1 VNDNDCDGTI
11 DGNEPLCQGSL
22 SGVVM
27 DENQRPLAGAIVM
40 GRPPGTKIKGESQ
53 SLPTGIDGRY
63 SLNAVVG
70 EYAFI
75 ARKVG
80 YDDNITILKVTQN
93 PIVVNFSLRN
103 GSCHYDCTDYYNN
116 CNPDC
121 EVLTFLN
128 DSGQPET
135 CHFIS
140 SLGFAATEEITDPIT
155 GKPMIREY
163 TCCKGEPVVYPKI
176 KAKISS
182 NAKNLLDQTYEISYG
197 GKSVLLHLV
206 VTSGNE

>member
-1 VNDNDCDGTI
+1 
-11 DGNEPLCQGSL
+11 
-22 SGVVM
+22 
-27 DENQRPLAGAIVM
+27 M
-40 GRPPGTKIKGESQ
+40 GRPPGTKIKRESQ
-53 SLPTGIDGRY
+53 SLQTGIDGKY

-121 EVLTFLN
+121 EGLTFLN
-128 DSGQPET
+128 DDGQPET
-135 CHFIS
+135 CHFNS
-140 SLGFAATEEITDPIT
+140 SLCYNRPFGFAATEEITDPIT

-163 TCCKGEPVVYPKI
+163 ICCKGGPVVYPKI